1 MTRALWATKVLRP
14 GAPRIGQIGQ
24 IQFKR
29 SVPLP
34 ALLSGAA
41 GAVAGMLLFGVPAM
55 LVGFDPVRAAMFGV
69 AAGAT
74 LGVVA
79 VNFSPWREESLLRA
93 ATVRFSARSGR
104 TETVCPGTGDEPGV
118 DADSHEPVCL
128 SCSRRLDPDDDGLVP
143 EHPWSRHVSVG
154 FLEIS
159 DPEIGETLWIAGSVP
174 VRPPE

>member
-1 MTRALWATKVLRP
+1 MV
-14 GAPRIGQIGQ
+14 
-24 IQFKR
+24 
-29 SVPLP
+29 V
-34 ALLSGAA
+34 
-41 GAVAGMLLFGVPAM
+41 V
-55 LVGFDPVRAAMFGV
+55 DPVRAVMFGA

-79 VNFSPWREESLLRA
+79 VNFSPWREESLLRV

-104 TETVCPGTGDEPGV
+104 TETVCSGAGDEPGV

-154 FLEIS
+154 FLEIN
-159 DPEIGETLWIAGSVP
+159 DPEIGESLWIAGSVP
-174 VRPPE
+174 VRQRE

>member
-24 IQFKR
+24 IQLKR

-41 GAVAGMLLFGVPAM
+41 GGIAGALLLGVPFM
-55 LVGFDPVRAAMFGV
+55 VVVDPVRAVMFGV

-79 VNFSPWREESLLRA
+79 VNFSPWREESLLRV
-93 ATVRFSARSGR
+93 TRVRLSARSGR

-154 FLEIS
+154 FMEIS
-159 DPEIGETLWIAGSVP
+159 DPEIGESLWITGSVP
-174 VRPPE
+174 VRQRE

>member
-24 IQFKR
+24 LELKR

-34 ALLSGAA
+34 GLLSGAA
-41 GAVAGMLLFGVPAM
+41 GGIAGALLLGVPLM
-55 LVGFDPVRAAMFGV
+55 VVVDPVRAVMFGV

-79 VNFSPWREESLLRA
+79 VNFSPWREESLLRV
-93 ATVRFSARSGR
+93 TRVRLSARSGR

-154 FLEIS
+154 FMEIG
-159 DPEIGETLWIAGSVP
+159 DPEIGESLWITGSVP
-174 VRPPE
+174 VRQRE

>member
-24 IQFKR
+24 LELKR

-34 ALLSGAA
+34 GLLSGAA
-41 GAVAGMLLFGVPAM
+41 GGIAGALLLGVPLM
-55 LVGFDPVRAAMFGV
+55 VVVDPVRAVMFGV

-79 VNFSPWREESLLRA
+79 VNFSPWREESLLRV
-93 ATVRFSARSGR
+93 TRVRLSARSGR

-154 FLEIS
+154 FMEIS
-159 DPEIGETLWIAGSVP
+159 DPEIGESLWITGSVP
-174 VRPPE
+174 VRQRE